1 MQALKVLVVLMGA
14 LIIAGVIIVVAT
26 IVHRSNN
33 AFNETFDRQIIL
45 AEGSKILDVFEL
57 GDQLAIRLRLR
68 DGAEAV
74 RIFDSSS
81 GEALGVL
88 RIKIP

>member
-57 GDQLAIRLRLR
+57 GDQLAIRLRLP

-81 GEALGVL
+81 GEVLGVL
-88 RIKIP
+88 RIEIP

>member
-33 AFNETFDRQIIL
+33 AFNEAFDRQIVL

-88 RIKIP
+88 RIEIP